1 MSSQPI
7 PDPIQPAGVDDAR
20 STEPDDAASRAVLA
34 ALRTAVQRIEA
45 AEAAARA
52 GSPEGVHRLRT
63 SCRRLR
69 SELQAFGKLLEG
81 EQGGRLI
88 AELQWLGAAVGE
100 VRDLD
105 VLRERLEKG
114 ESEEDRL
121 ALKPLFDRLADR
133 HTRAARAMKRTLKG
147 ERFEALL
154 TAIRGALDNP
164 PLAPKASKPCRK
176 VLPPLVAGA
185 WKRLRKDSEEL
196 RSDSP
201 DQAFHD
207 LRKRAKRARYTTE
220 LIAPT
225 LGSSVEKQAKRLIEL
240 ARTTQDVLGA
250 HQDAVVAVD
259 EVEAMLAEAGLD
271 DAFRKA
277 AGELLER
284 LRREADESRDAFLA
298 ELQPKLE
305 KKKNRGRLKAGG

>member
-7 PDPIQPAGVDDAR
+7 PDPIQPPTVDEAS
-20 STEPDDAASRAVLA
+20 STGPDDPASRAVLA
-34 ALRTAVQRIEA
+34 ALKTAVERIEA
-45 AEAAARA
+45 ADASARS

-69 SELQAFGKLLEG
+69 SELQAFGKLLDG

-121 ALKPLFDRLADR
+121 ALKPLFDRLAER
-133 HTRAARAMKRTLKG
+133 HARATRSMKRTLKG
-147 ERFEALL
+147 KRFESMLSVIQAAL
-154 TAIRGALDNP
+154 TDP
-164 PLAPKASKPCRK
+164 PLQSKASKSCRK
-176 VLPPLVAGA
+176 ALPPLVAKA
-185 WKRLRKDSEEL
+185 WKRLRQDSEFL
-196 RSDSP
+196 GSDSP

-225 LGSSVEKQAKRLIEL
+225 LGSSVQKQAKRLIEL

-259 EVEAMLAEAGLD
+259 EVEAMLAEAGHD

-284 LRREADESRDAFLA
+284 LRRDADESRDAFLA